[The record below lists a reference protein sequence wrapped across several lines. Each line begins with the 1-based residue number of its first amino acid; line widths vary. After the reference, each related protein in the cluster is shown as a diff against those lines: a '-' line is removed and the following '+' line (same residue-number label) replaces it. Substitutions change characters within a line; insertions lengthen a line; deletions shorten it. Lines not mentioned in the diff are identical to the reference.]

1 MLLLILVPTFTALD
15 ARALLLE
22 LLEGVVTVVQLAG
35 SGVRKAVNKNCCSN
49 WAGTRER
56 TLYQLCVLSGSPAL
70 QD

>member
-35 SGVRKAVNKNCCSN
+35 SGVCAR
-49 WAGTRER
+49 
-56 TLYQLCVLSGSPAL
+56 Q
-70 QD
+70 